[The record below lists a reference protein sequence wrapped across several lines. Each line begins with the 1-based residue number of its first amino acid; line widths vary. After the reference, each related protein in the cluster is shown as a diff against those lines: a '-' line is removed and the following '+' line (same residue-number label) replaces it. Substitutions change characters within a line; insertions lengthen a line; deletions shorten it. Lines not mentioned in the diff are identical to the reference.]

1 MHKRRDKDVAN
12 QVTVHEVVGEVKGRV
27 CVLVDDMID
36 TGGTICAAADA
47 LFAHGAED
55 VIVTATHGV
64 LSGPAADRLKN
75 SRVSEFVLTD
85 TLPTPGELGADLDKI
100 TVLSIAPTIA
110 ARSARSSRTARS
122 RASSTSTDPGGH
134 RSISCTASPPSKL
147 PQLLGEGGRTC
158 WGTAVR
164 YRRALRS
171 RPMFGRVTAPTAPV
185 LRGVAMAD
193 VKLTAETRTEFGKGA
208 ARRIRRE
215 KKVPAVVYGHGVDP
229 LHVTLPGHELQ
240 LALRTPNVLL
250 TLDIDGKT
258 QLAIPKAVQRDAIK
272 GFLEHVDL
280 LTVKSGEKVT
290 VEVYVHTEGE
300 LAPGSFLLEHVLST
314 ITVEAEATHIPES
327 VTVSIAG
334 LEAGASIAA
343 KDIPLPKGTTLAI
356 DEDAVVLQ
364 VLAAQAEEASTE
376 DADGESAEA

>member
-1 MHKRRDKDVAN
+1 
-12 QVTVHEVVGEVKGRV
+12 
-27 CVLVDDMID
+27 
-36 TGGTICAAADA
+36 
-47 LFAHGAED
+47 
-55 VIVTATHGV
+55 
-64 LSGPAADRLKN
+64 
-75 SRVSEFVLTD
+75 
-85 TLPTPGELGADLDKI
+85 
-100 TVLSIAPTIA
+100 
-110 ARSARSSRTARS
+110 
-122 RASSTSTDPGGH
+122 
-134 RSISCTASPPSKL
+134 
-147 PQLLGEGGRTC
+147 
-158 WGTAVR
+158 
-164 YRRALRS
+164 
-171 RPMFGRVTAPTAPV
+171 
-185 LRGVAMAD
+185 MAD

-208 ARRIRRE
+208 ARRIRRD

-250 TLDIDGKT
+250 TLDIEGKT

-364 VLAAQAEEASTE
+364 VLAAQAEEAS
-376 DADGESAEA
+376 ADAEAEATEA